1 MTAQA
6 AIAVACLTF
15 VPSASTGNVS
25 TLHSCRTQNGS
36 GPIRIVS
43 AIPTGRR
50 AQEMIGDVSDG
61 MIWGRDES
69 EWNELVYVTT
79 EFLAEQ
85 ARLQRTTT
93 YTELNSVLQRRTGAH
108 PFDFS
113 KDGDR
118 AAMGALLGEVARA
131 QLPTVGALIS
141 SIVLYLNENDAGGGF
156 YRLATDLKLLP
167 PQPTADQRLVFW
179 SSQMATTYAHYAWL
193 NSQVADRVDHSTP
206 LNRCCCQQ

>member
-1 MTAQA
+1 
-6 AIAVACLTF
+6 V
-15 VPSASTGNVS
+15 GE
-25 TLHSCRTQNGS
+25 R
-36 GPIRIVS
+36 
-43 AIPTGRR
+43 
-50 AQEMIGDVSDG
+50 

-69 EWNELVYVTT
+69 EWNELVQATT

-113 KDGDR
+113 TDGDR

-131 QLPTVGALIS
+131 QLPIVCALVS
-141 SIVLYLNENDAGGGF
+141 SIVLSLNENDAGGGF

-167 PQPTADQRLVFW
+167 PHPTADQRLVFW
-179 SSQMATTYAHYAWL
+179 SSQLATTYAHYA
-193 NSQVADRVDHSTP
+193 
-206 LNRCCCQQ
+206 